1 MRLKRI
7 KLNSNFRSLHSGF
20 EIDFIENKPDSY
32 SEVNPYCLI
41 GRNGSGKSNLLE
53 LLAFIFYNLE
63 LRCLEFFPEIFDKM
77 DANYQIPEPSTKKR
91 DETYPKSYELEYYIG
106 KNLIKVIKK
115 DGAEEA
121 IYKNDD
127 LLKSLKDDKD
137 AILPKFIVGYSSGE
151 NEILSLPFFK
161 MRFIQYDEYLKYLSD
176 ELPYSS
182 PESRM
187 VYLDSEYSQAIF
199 LCNFLFQPEEILD
212 VFQDVLGISETKEF
226 RIVIN
231 QRHMHALEHEIQLN
245 AGSETGINELN
256 TYCGELFKLTS
267 DMLTKVGST
276 DSSKILELVS
286 KIESQAQQTSI
297 TDYIELTSSLSQQ
310 IKKLRNCATLEYF
323 DNEKGHLVLDFFVDD
338 KLKEAFRFY
347 FKDEYSEPSPLE
359 LFKLFQVLLSLNL
372 YQIED
377 DVKDKIYRSTSLFAK
392 GRASLPHWED
402 RIFRFKRFMIKK
414 NDSAILSKS
423 LSDGEYQFLHTIGLA
438 LLYKNTNSIFLL
450 DEPETHF
457 NPEWRAKY
465 ISVLKKCFKG
475 DLQTPEVLI
484 TSHSPFIIS
493 DTNENNVLIFTK
505 DDNGTTNCVRPDFNT
520 FGASVSK
527 ITSKVFGTN
536 SSIGD
541 NSKNELELFKLQLDN
556 NSDLKSLAAEVDEK
570 FGESVEKFIFLKAIH
585 TKLKG

>member
-20 EIDFIENKPDSY
+20 ELNFIDNKPEHY
-32 SEVNPYCLI
+32 LEVNPYCLV
-41 GRNGSGKSNLLE
+41 GKNGSGKSNLLE

-63 LRCLEFFPEIFDKM
+63 LRCLGFFPEIFEKM

-91 DETYPKSYELEYYIG
+91 DETYPKSYELEYYIEN
-106 KNLIKVIKK
+106 NLIKVIKN
-115 DGAEEA
+115 DGADEE
-121 IYKNDD
+121 IYQNDV
-127 LLKSLKDDKD
+127 LLKSLKDNKD
-137 AILPKFIVGYSSGE
+137 TLLPKFIVGYSSGE

-161 MRFIQYDEYLKYLSD
+161 MRFIQYDEYLQYLSD
-176 ELPYSS
+176 ESPYSS

-199 LCNFLFQPEEILD
+199 LCNFLFQPKEILD

-231 QRHMHALEHEIQLN
+231 QNQMQALDHEIQLN
-245 AGSETGINELN
+245 SSSKTEINELN
-256 TYCGELFKLTS
+256 NYCSELFKLTS
-267 DMLTKVGST
+267 DMLTQVGSA
-276 DSSKILELVS
+276 DSSNILELVY
-286 KIESQAQQTSI
+286 KIESHAQQISNTNH
-297 TDYIELTSSLSQQ
+297 IELTTSFHKQ

-323 DNEKGHLVLDFFVDD
+323 DNEKRHLILDFFVDD
-338 KLKEAFRFY
+338 KLKEAFAFY
-347 FKDEYSEPSPLE
+347 FKDENNNPSPLE
-359 LFKLFQVLLSLNL
+359 LFKLFQILLSLNL
-372 YQIED
+372 YQIKDE
-377 DVKDKIYRSTSLFAK
+377 VKDKIYKSTSLFAK

-402 RIFRFKRFMIKK
+402 RIFRFKKFMIKK
-414 NDSAILSKS
+414 GDSAILSKS

-438 LLYKNTNSIFLL
+438 LLYKNTNSLFLL

-465 ISVLKKCFKG
+465 ISVLKKCFEG
-475 DLQTPEVLI
+475 DLQRPEVLI

-493 DTNENNVLIFTK
+493 DTNESNVLIFTK
-505 DDNGTTNCVRPDFNT
+505 DDSGTTNCVRPDFNT
-520 FGASVSK
+520 FGASVNK
-527 ITSKVFGTN
+527 ITSKVFETN

-541 NSKNELELFKLQLDN
+541 NSKNELESFKLQLNN
-556 NSDLKSLAAEVDEK
+556 NSDLKSLAAEIDEK